1 MHFSEDYTRRLLLCL
16 NFPCKF
22 QIVSSYL
29 KCSKG
34 LEVVSTAFIYIYIAS
49 TERRGRAEIDTE
61 AFVWGFRIAAPRAQI
76 WAATPK
82 MLRTKGK
89 KKVL

>member
-1 MHFSEDYTRRLLLCL
+1 MLEFSLQVSNCIKLLKM
-16 NFPCKF
+16 F
-22 QIVSSYL
+22 
-29 KCSKG
+29 KG
-34 LEVVSTAFIYIYIAS
+34 PRGGEYSFYIYIYIAS

-89 KKVL
+89 KNVL